1 MTGRL
6 RWAAPLLLLMG
17 IAALVRLVALGTQS
31 FWSDE
36 TITALLVRRDLGSL
50 LSGVADT
57 ESTPPL
63 YYVAAWLW
71 AKVAGA
77 DEVGLRSLSAVFGIL
92 AVPVAYGAARALLSS
107 RAAWI
112 AGLLVAV
119 DPLLVWYAQEA
130 RAYSLLVLL
139 CGISFWAFVVARD
152 SGSGRALACWWLASS
167 LAIATHYF
175 AVLVV
180 AVMAGWL
187 LASQRTSRA
196 RVAVAGVGVSLLALA
211 PLALAQRSGGHA
223 EYIADSTLPSRLVNL
238 VKQFLAGR
246 DAPRDQ
252 AIAVVVAAIVVV
264 ALVALVRS
272 RDRSYLRGALV
283 GAVVGG
289 VPIVLSLALISLGAD
304 YVNTQ
309 NSLGTVVPLTVAVA
323 IAFAAV
329 RPEPAGVVGVAAV
342 CALWLA
348 VTWGIARDAAFQR
361 ADWRAAYAAAVA
373 GDRPSGG
380 RVLVV
385 GPDYEGWFARAPARV
400 YLDDVRSVDPLER
413 TTKPFRSLVRDDDA
427 RTDGSAPDEVVFLI
441 LGSGIDQR
449 ATDQL
454 LAPGHR
460 RVETREGDGFQLV
473 RYDVSG
479 SERIWRAA
487 APPATLSGAPVA
499 ALYVP

>member
-1 MTGRL
+1 MTARAE
-6 RWAAPLLLLMG
+6 RAAPLLLLIA

-36 TITALLVRRDLGSL
+36 AITALLVRRDFGSL
-50 LSGVADT
+50 LSGIADT

-71 AKVAGA
+71 AKVAGT
-77 DEVGLRSLSAVFGIL
+77 DEVGLRSLSVVFGVL
-92 AVPVAYGAARALLSS
+92 AVPVAYGAARALVSS
-107 RAAWI
+107 RAAFI
-112 AGLLVAV
+112 AGVLVAV
-119 DPLLVWYAQEA
+119 NPLLVWYSQEA

-139 CGISFWAFVVARD
+139 CGISFWAFVVARE

-187 LASQRTSRA
+187 LASRTPRA
-196 RVAVAGVGVSLLALA
+196 WLAVAGVGGALLALA

-223 EYIADSTLPSRLVNL
+223 EYIADSALTSRLVNL
-238 VKQFLAGR
+238 TKQFLAGR

-252 AIAVVVAAIVVV
+252 AIAVLVAAIVAL

-272 RDRSYLRGALV
+272 RDRTSLHGALV
-283 GAVVGG
+283 GAIVGG
-289 VPIVLSLALISLGAD
+289 VPVVLSLALIPFGAD

-309 NSLGTVVPLTVAVA
+309 NSLGSVVPLTVAVA

-329 RPEPAGVVGVAAV
+329 RRRGAGAVGVAAV
-342 CALWLA
+342 CVLWLA
-348 VTWGIARDAAFQR
+348 VTWGIARDPAFQR
-361 ADWRAAYAAAVA
+361 ADWRAAFAAATA
-373 GDRPSGG
+373 GDEPARG
-380 RVLVV
+380 RLFVV

-413 TTKPFRSLVRDDDA
+413 TAKPFRPLVRDDEPA
-427 RTDGSAPDEVVFLI
+427 GDGSAPDEVVFLL
-441 LGSGIDQR
+441 LGSGVDQR
-449 ATDQL
+449 EAERL
-454 LAPGHR
+454 LAPGYR
-460 RVETREGDGFQLV
+460 RIETRDGDGFQLV

-479 SERIWRAA
+479 SERTWRATT
-487 APPATLSGAPVA
+487 PPATLSGAPVA